1 MFKPRNLILLASLLQ
16 TISAVA
22 DDKSPLFQTLSLD
35 EALRDARKSGK
46 FVMADFSMPNVGGV
60 GAPDAARWADA
71 QLQSLIRTKTIA
83 IRIRPDVE
91 TTIVRRLHIRAF
103 PTVIF
108 FNSEGREIE
117 RIVGFHQAADFY
129 AEASAALAGRDS
141 LTLARQA
148 AAGAKRDDPVAR
160 MQLGRVL
167 AKRGLYDE
175 ALAEYLWC
183 LDHGLDAHPEF
194 FAVRTSALLSDL
206 ATLGRDYP
214 PALAALKE
222 RRDDAEMHLLSEHT
236 TDHPDSRLA
245 PGTGAVPAHDFA
257 AINHYLDDPVR
268 TMRLYESLRDMG
280 PAKAQARLGL
290 VNEIG
295 EQLIQLRKYKEIV
308 EDGGDLNVA
317 FDQHIRAADA
327 TLADARKR
335 GAVGSDLVDR
345 CKLQAVLGGCRCY
358 EALLGAGRPEQAAR
372 LADRIISYDPS
383 AQAYAQL
390 IRHAVRAGRPDV
402 ARELAERGIRSL
414 PPAQAAMVREVA
426 ALIPKRN

>member
-1 MFKPRNLILLASLLQ
+1 MFKPRILIILACLLPALP
-16 TISAVA
+16 AVA
-22 DDKSPLFQTLSLD
+22 DDKPPLFQVLTLD
-35 EALRDARKSGK
+35 EAIASARKSGK

-60 GAPDAARWADA
+60 GAPDAARWASA
-71 QLQSLIRTKTIA
+71 ELQSLIRAKTIA
-83 IRIRPDVE
+83 IRVRPNVE
-91 TTIVRRLHIRAF
+91 TALVRRLRIRAY

-108 FNSEGREIE
+108 FSSDGREIE

-129 AEASAALAGRDS
+129 TEASAALAGRDS

-148 AAGAKRDDPVAR
+148 ASGAKRDDPVAR
-160 MQLGRVL
+160 MQLARVL
-167 AKRGLYDE
+167 AKRGRYDE

-194 FAVRTSALLSDL
+194 FTVRTTALLSDL

-236 TDHPDSRLA
+236 TDRSDSRLP

-268 TMRLYESLRDMG
+268 TMRLYDSLRDMG
-280 PAKAQARLGL
+280 PAKAEARLGI

-317 FDQHIRAADA
+317 FDQHIRSADA

-335 GAVGSDLVDR
+335 GTVGSDLVDR
-345 CKLQAVLGGCRCY
+345 CKFQAVLGGCRCY

-372 LADRIISYDPS
+372 LADRIINYDPT
-383 AQAYAQL
+383 AQAYVQL

-402 ARELAERGIRSL
+402 ARELAARGIRSL

-426 ALIPKRN
+426 ALIPNKS